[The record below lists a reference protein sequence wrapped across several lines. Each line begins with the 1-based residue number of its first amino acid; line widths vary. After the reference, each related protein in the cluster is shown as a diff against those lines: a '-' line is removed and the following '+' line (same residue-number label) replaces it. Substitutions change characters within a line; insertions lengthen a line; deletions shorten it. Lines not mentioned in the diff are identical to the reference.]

1 MNESNFTTSS
11 LRKRVTPLW
20 LTLSLSLLWSETS
33 TAGIEMIDFTQA
45 SEHQQWSAINDNV
58 MGGISTGGIVYDG
71 EHSLFKGEL
80 SLENNGGFSSINRS
94 LESLNPAVNNVELS
108 FVGDGR
114 TYQLR
119 FTTWIDGNRTNYKHS
134 FKTIK
139 GEQLKK
145 VFQLNDFKA
154 VFRGQSLSGAPRLE
168 AQDIRQIG
176 FLIADKQPLPFEL
189 NLIQI
194 QFNSTYPKNLSKTQS
209 KPQMNKTP

>member
-1 MNESNFTTSS
+1 MEKIMHESGFTTSS
-11 LRKRVTPLW
+11 LRKPITPLW

-45 SEHQQWSAINDNV
+45 SEHQKWSAINDNV
-58 MGGISTGGIVYDG
+58 MGGISTGGLIYDG
-71 EHSLFKGEL
+71 KQSLFKGDL

-94 LESLNPAVNNVELS
+94 LESLNPTVNNVELS

-119 FTTWIDGNRTNYKHS
+119 FTTWKDSYRTNYKHS
-134 FKTIK
+134 FETIQ

-145 VFQLNDFKA
+145 VFKLEDFQA
-154 VFRGQSLSGAPRLE
+154 VFRGRLLNNAPELK
-168 AQDIRQIG
+168 AQDIKQFG

-189 NLIQI
+189 KLLQI
-194 QFNSTYPKNLSKTQS
+194 QFKASE
-209 KPQMNKTP
+209 

>member
-1 MNESNFTTSS
+1 MEKIMHESDFTTSS
-11 LRKRVTPLW
+11 LRKPITPLW

-45 SEHQQWSAINDNV
+45 SEHQKWSAINDNV
-58 MGGISTGGIVYDG
+58 MGGISTGGLIYDG
-71 EHSLFKGEL
+71 KQSLFKGDL

-94 LESLNPAVNNVELS
+94 LESLNPTVNNVELS

-119 FTTWIDGNRTNYKHS
+119 FTTWKDSYRTNYKHS
-134 FKTIK
+134 FETIQ

-145 VFQLNDFKA
+145 VFRLEDFQA
-154 VFRGQSLSGAPRLE
+154 VFRGRLLNNAPELK
-168 AQDIRQIG
+168 AQDIKQFG

-189 NLIQI
+189 KLIQI
-194 QFNSTYPKNLSKTQS
+194 QFKSSQ
-209 KPQMNKTP
+209 

>member
-1 MNESNFTTSS
+1 MNVSNFTSCP
-11 LRKRVTPLW
+11 LLKGIMPLW
-20 LTLSLSLLWSETS
+20 LTFSISLLWSATS

-45 SEHQQWSAINDNV
+45 SEHQKWSAINDNV

-80 SLENNGGFSSINRS
+80 SLKNNGGFSSINRS

-119 FTTWIDGNRTNYKHS
+119 FTTWKDGYRTNYKHS
-134 FKTIK
+134 FETSK

-145 VFQLNDFKA
+145 VFRLEDFQA
-154 VFRGQSLSGAPRLE
+154 VFRGRLLNNAPELKAR
-168 AQDIRQIG
+168 DIKQFG
-176 FLIADKQPLPFEL
+176 FLIADKQPSPFEL
-189 NLIQI
+189 KLIQI
-194 QFNSTYPKNLSKTQS
+194 QFKSSR
-209 KPQMNKTP
+209 

>member
-1 MNESNFTTSS
+1 MHESDFTTSS
-11 LRKRVTPLW
+11 LRKPITPLW

-45 SEHQQWSAINDNV
+45 SEHQKWSAINDNV
-58 MGGISTGGIVYDG
+58 MGGISTGGLIYDG
-71 EHSLFKGEL
+71 KQSLFKGDL

-94 LESLNPAVNNVELS
+94 LESLNPTVNNVELS

-119 FTTWIDGNRTNYKHS
+119 FTTWKDSYRTNYKHS
-134 FKTIK
+134 FETIQ

-145 VFQLNDFKA
+145 VFRLEDFQA
-154 VFRGQSLSGAPRLE
+154 VFRGRLLNNAPELK
-168 AQDIRQIG
+168 AQDIKQFG

-189 NLIQI
+189 KLIQI
-194 QFNSTYPKNLSKTQS
+194 QFKSSQ
-209 KPQMNKTP
+209 

>member
-1 MNESNFTTSS
+1 MNESGFTTSS
-11 LRKRVTPLW
+11 LRKPLTPLW

-45 SEHQQWSAINDNV
+45 SEHQKWSAINDNV
-58 MGGISTGGIVYDG
+58 MGGISTGGLIYDG
-71 EHSLFKGEL
+71 KQSLFKGDL

-94 LESLNPAVNNVELS
+94 LESLNPTVNNVELS

-119 FTTWIDGNRTNYKHS
+119 FTTWKDSYRTNYKHS
-134 FKTIK
+134 FETIQ

-145 VFQLNDFKA
+145 VFRLEDFQA
-154 VFRGQSLSGAPRLE
+154 VFRGRLLNNAPELK
-168 AQDIRQIG
+168 AQDIKQFG

-189 NLIQI
+189 KLIQI
-194 QFNSTYPKNLSKTQS
+194 QFKSSQ
-209 KPQMNKTP
+209 

>member
-1 MNESNFTTSS
+1 MHESGFTTSS
-11 LRKRVTPLW
+11 LRKPITPLW

-45 SEHQQWSAINDNV
+45 SEHQKWSAINDNV
-58 MGGISTGGIVYDG
+58 MGGISTGGLIYDG
-71 EHSLFKGEL
+71 KQSLFKGDL

-94 LESLNPAVNNVELS
+94 LESLNPTVNNVELS

-119 FTTWIDGNRTNYKHS
+119 FTTWKDSYRTNYKHS
-134 FKTIK
+134 FETIQ

-145 VFQLNDFKA
+145 VFKLEDFQA
-154 VFRGQSLSGAPRLE
+154 VFRGRLLNNAPELK
-168 AQDIRQIG
+168 AQDIKQFG

-189 NLIQI
+189 KLLQI
-194 QFNSTYPKNLSKTQS
+194 QFKASE
-209 KPQMNKTP
+209 

>member
-1 MNESNFTTSS
+1 MEKIMHESGFTTSS
-11 LRKRVTPLW
+11 LRKPITPLW

-45 SEHQQWSAINDNV
+45 SEHQKWSAINDNV
-58 MGGISTGGIVYDG
+58 MGGISTGGLIYDG
-71 EHSLFKGEL
+71 KQSLFKGDL

-94 LESLNPAVNNVELS
+94 LESLNPTVNNVELS

-119 FTTWIDGNRTNYKHS
+119 FTTWKDSYRTNYKHS
-134 FKTIK
+134 FETIQ

-145 VFQLNDFKA
+145 VFRLEDFQA
-154 VFRGQSLSGAPRLE
+154 VFRGRLLNNAPELK
-168 AQDIRQIG
+168 AQDIKQFG

-189 NLIQI
+189 KLIQI
-194 QFNSTYPKNLSKTQS
+194 QFKSSQ
-209 KPQMNKTP
+209 

>member
-1 MNESNFTTSS
+1 MNESGFTTSS
-11 LRKRVTPLW
+11 LRKPITPLW

-45 SEHQQWSAINDNV
+45 SEHQKWSAINDNV
-58 MGGISTGGIVYDG
+58 MGGISTGGLIYDG
-71 EHSLFKGEL
+71 KQSLFKGDL

-94 LESLNPAVNNVELS
+94 LESLNPTVNNVELS

-119 FTTWIDGNRTNYKHS
+119 FTTWKDSYRTNYKHS
-134 FKTIK
+134 FETIQ

-145 VFQLNDFKA
+145 VFRLEDFQA
-154 VFRGQSLSGAPRLE
+154 VFRGRLLNNAPELK
-168 AQDIRQIG
+168 AQDIKQFG

-189 NLIQI
+189 KLLQI
-194 QFNSTYPKNLSKTQS
+194 QFKASE
-209 KPQMNKTP
+209 

>member
-1 MNESNFTTSS
+1 MNGTAFQTQMRFRLT
-11 LRKRVTPLW
+11 TPLW
-20 LTLSLSLLWSETS
+20 LLLSLIFLYSKAVAAE
-33 TAGIEMIDFTQA
+33 INMIDFTQPD
-45 SEHQQWSAINDNV
+45 EQQKWTSTNDNV
-58 MGGISTGGIVYDG
+58 MGGISTGGFIYDDG
-71 EHSLFKGEL
+71 ISQFKGEL

-94 LESLNPAVNNVELS
+94 VESINSDVDSIELK

-119 FTTWIDGNRTNYKHS
+119 FTTWIDGNRTNYKLS
-134 FKTIK
+134 FETIK

-154 VFRGQSLSGAPRLE
+154 VFRGRLLSDAPELK
-168 AQDIRQIG
+168 AQDIKQIG

-194 QFNSTYPKNLSKTQS
+194 QFNVSQ
-209 KPQMNKTP
+209 KPEQDSE

>member
-1 MNESNFTTSS
+1 MEKIMNGTAFQAQIRFRLT
-11 LRKRVTPLW
+11 TPLW
-20 LTLSLSLLWSETS
+20 LLLSLIFLYSKAVAAE
-33 TAGIEMIDFTQA
+33 INMIDFTQPD
-45 SEHQQWSAINDNV
+45 EQQEWTSTNDNV
-58 MGGISTGGIVYDG
+58 MGGISTGGFIYDDG
-71 EHSLFKGEL
+71 ISQFRGEL

-94 LESLNPAVNNVELS
+94 VESINSDVDSIELK

-134 FKTIK
+134 FETIK

-154 VFRGQSLSGAPRLE
+154 VFRGRLLSDAPRLE
-168 AQDIRQIG
+168 AQDIKQIG
-176 FLIADKQPLPFEL
+176 FLIADKQPRTFEL

-194 QFNSTYPKNLSKTQS
+194 QFKTSQPVTS
-209 KPQMNKTP
+209 PEAD

>member
-1 MNESNFTTSS
+1 MNESDFRTHSM
-11 LRKRVTPLW
+11 RKRTAPLW
-20 LTLSLSLLWSETS
+20 LMFFLSFLWSKAS
-33 TAGIEMIDFTQA
+33 TAGTEMIDFTQA

-80 SLENNGGFSSINRS
+80 SFENNGGFSSINRS

-119 FTTWIDGNRTNYKHS
+119 FTTWKDGYRTNYKHS
-134 FKTIK
+134 FETIK
-139 GEQLKK
+139 GEPLKK
-145 VFQLNDFKA
+145 VFRLEDFQA
-154 VFRGQSLSGAPRLE
+154 VFRGRLLNNAPELK
-168 AQDIRQIG
+168 AQGIKQFG

-194 QFNSTYPKNLSKTQS
+194 QFNVSQ
-209 KPQMNKTP
+209 KPEQDSE

>member
-1 MNESNFTTSS
+1 MNESGFTTSS
-11 LRKRVTPLW
+11 LRKPLTPLW

-45 SEHQQWSAINDNV
+45 SEHQKWSAINDNV
-58 MGGISTGGIVYDG
+58 MGGISTGGLIYDG
-71 EHSLFKGEL
+71 KQSLFKGDL

-119 FTTWIDGNRTNYKHS
+119 FTTWKDGYRTNYKHS
-134 FKTIK
+134 FETIQ

-145 VFQLNDFKA
+145 VFRLEDFQA
-154 VFRGQSLSGAPRLE
+154 VFRGRLLNNAPELK
-168 AQDIRQIG
+168 AQDIKQFG

-189 NLIQI
+189 KLLQI
-194 QFNSTYPKNLSKTQS
+194 QFKASE
-209 KPQMNKTP
+209 

>member
-1 MNESNFTTSS
+1 MNESDFTASS
-11 LRKRVTPLW
+11 LRKRITPLW

-45 SEHQQWSAINDNV
+45 SEHQKWSAINDNV
-58 MGGISTGGIVYDG
+58 MGGISTGGLIYDG
-71 EHSLFKGEL
+71 KQSLFKGDL

-119 FTTWIDGNRTNYKHS
+119 FTTWKDGYRTNYKHS
-134 FKTIK
+134 FETIQ

-145 VFQLNDFKA
+145 VFKLEDFQA
-154 VFRGQSLSGAPRLE
+154 VFRGRLLNNAPELK
-168 AQDIRQIG
+168 AQDIKQFG

-189 NLIQI
+189 NLLQI
-194 QFNSTYPKNLSKTQS
+194 QFKTSQE
-209 KPQMNKTP
+209 TE

>member
-1 MNESNFTTSS
+1 MNESDFRTHS
-11 LRKRVTPLW
+11 LRKRTAPLC
-20 LTLSLSLLWSETS
+20 LMFCLSFLWSKAS
-33 TAGIEMIDFTQA
+33 TAGTEMIDFTQPQEYQNWA
-45 SEHQQWSAINDNV
+45 ATNDNV
-58 MGGISTGGIVYDG
+58 MGGISTGGFIYDDG
-71 EHSLFKGEL
+71 ISQFRGEL

-94 LESLNPAVNNVELS
+94 VESINSDVDSIELK

-119 FTTWIDGNRTNYKHS
+119 FTTWIDGNRTNYKHN
-134 FKTIK
+134 FETIK

-168 AQDIRQIG
+168 AQDIKQIG
-176 FLIADKQPLPFEL
+176 FLIADKQHRTFEL

-194 QFNSTYPKNLSKTQS
+194 QFKTSQPITS
-209 KPQMNKTP
+209 PEAD